1 MLTYH
6 RVLMI
11 GLLLSVM
18 AADSGFEL
26 VETFLMTMVT
36 ESRVKTAE
44 MYLADDADIIINGV
58 EYSHEEYFDRLETQD
73 RQFDVLDVSIGAVLE
88 QGDRVALKHELVMEH
103 RGTAFGVQ
111 PQNGRFKE
119 SSASFMEAADGTIQS
134 LDVTYDPT
142 ASLEELGL
150 LSTDPTTEKLR
161 DQYYE
166 ILNRVLR
173 HNLRNRL
180 NIILTAAE
188 SMPDNPDAAT
198 TIEEHT
204 NGLLDTVEKARK
216 IEQMAID
223 SPLDP
228 TQFDVED
235 SIDEVVERFER
246 HHDLQCRCDCPE
258 TPLELT
264 SDKRLFQNVLEETL
278 ENAILY
284 SDADIPKVVITA
296 SPATDERYGLQ
307 LTIEDNGPGIPENE
321 LEPLRQDRETQ
332 VLHGSGIGLWIVKW
346 CVTRLEG
353 QLEFD
358 SDNSTV
364 HITLPNIE
372 R

>member
-1 MLTYH
+1 
-6 RVLMI
+6 
-11 GLLLSVM
+11 M
-18 AADSGFEL
+18 AADSGVEL
-26 VETFLMTMVT
+26 VREFLMTMVS

-44 MYLADDADIIINGV
+44 LYIADDADITINGV
-58 EYSHEEYFDRLETQD
+58 EYSHEEYFDQLETHD
-73 RQFDVLDVSIGAVLE
+73 RQFDVLDVTIGAVVE
-88 QGDRVALKHELVMEH
+88 QGNRVALKHELVMEH
-103 RGTAFGVQ
+103 KGTAFGVQ
-111 PQNGRFKE
+111 PENERFRE
-119 SSASFMEAADGTIQS
+119 TSASFMETADGKIKS

-173 HNLRNRL
+173 HNLRNKL

-188 SMPDNPDAAT
+188 SVSDNPDAAAT
-198 TIEEHT
+198 TIEQHT
-204 NGLLDTVEKARK
+204 NGLLNTVEKARK

-223 SPLDP
+223 SPLEP
-228 TQFDVED
+228 TRFDVENA
-235 SIDEVVERFER
+235 IDEVVGRFER

-284 SDADIPKVVITA
+284 SDADTPGVVITA
-296 SPATDERYGLQ
+296 CPAADERYALQ
-307 LTIEDNGPGIPENE
+307 LAIEDNGPGIPENE
-321 LEPLRQDRETQ
+321 LEPLREDRETQ
-332 VLHGSGIGLWIVKW
+332 VLHGSGIGLWIIKW

-353 QLEFD
+353 QIEFD

-364 HITLPNIE
+364 HITLPDLE